1 MSGEFLPT
9 RVVLESVRGA
19 IPGLRRMR
27 EGCGVPP
34 AASRIQ
40 NALNE
45 LMTAVALMDERVR
58 EEVEMPWNAGGANAQ
73 P

>member
-19 IPGLRRMR
+19 IPALRRMR

-34 AASRIQ
+34 ASSRLQ

-45 LMTAVALMDERVR
+45 LETAVSLMEERVG
-58 EEVEMPWNAGGANAQ
+58 EEVKDVCG
-73 P
+73 